1 MRNLIERSLLLPSE
15 LIRGDHDLNP
25 GQRPPDQPLKPAA
38 VLVPLVDR
46 EDGMTVLLTKRT
58 EHLNDHAGQ
67 VSFPGG
73 RAEPEDADAIATALR
88 EAEEE
93 IGLSRAFVEILGRL
107 DTYITGTG
115 YSVTP
120 VVGIV
125 RPGFTLTID
134 PYEVAE
140 AFEVPLAFLLDAKNH
155 ERHSREYRGTV
166 RHFWAMP
173 YNDYFIWGATA
184 GMLRNLYNRVQQP
197 EPMIGP

>member
-1 MRNLIERSLLLPSE
+1 MRDLIERSLLLPSE

-25 GQRPPDQPLKPAA
+25 GEQPPDKPLRPAA
-38 VLVPLVDR
+38 VLVPIVDR
-46 EDGMTVLLTKRT
+46 PDGMTVLLTKRT

-73 RAEPEDADAIATALR
+73 RAEPEDPDAIATALR

-93 IGLSRAFVEILGRL
+93 IGLARDFVEILGRL

-134 PYEVAE
+134 PFEVAE
-140 AFEVPLAFLLDAKNH
+140 AFEVPLTFLLDARNH
-155 ERHSREYRGTV
+155 ERHSRDYRGTT

-173 YNDYFIWGATA
+173 YNDYYIWGATA

-197 EPMIGP
+197 